1 MTKKQAESFRHWLDS
16 MERLAIDYDTAHTL
30 RRIAMTLHRW
40 HEKECGDGYGCIERD
55 ETTGKAYWLNSMTG
69 RRYAI
74 ADRETGAKKRLAKIA
89 SGFPALWFY
98 VQGDPRGCALYVGRK
113 ADLKP
118 GDELDAVYYRG
129 VACDY

>member
-1 MTKKQAESFRHWLDS
+1 MTKKRFNETYRWLS
-16 MERLAIDYDTAHTL
+16 NMERLGIDETTAFQL

-74 ADRETGAKKRLAKIA
+74 ADRENGAKKRLAAIA
-89 SGFPALWFY
+89 ARFPALWFY
-98 VQGDPRGCALYVGRK
+98 VQGDPRGCALYVGSN
-113 ADLKP
+113 ADLRP
-118 GDELDAVYYRG
+118 GEEIDAVYTRG